1 MTNIFTLATKQVD
14 ALLDSLI
21 SWDERMLEA
30 ISQNHRLDTMSKFLV
45 SASYMGDGY
54 LWGGLA
60 LGLIL
65 FGRPIDRSYVILG
78 LGVMLAN
85 IALFRM
91 FKSFFARPR
100 PILVVSPLR
109 SRLLDSYSFPS
120 GHATTSFA
128 LAWVIS
134 VCYPFTW
141 AQITIYL
148 AAITISLSR
157 VYMREH
163 YPLDIFGGGLL
174 GTVSAMYVLPLLQRI
189 VL

>member
-1 MTNIFTLATKQVD
+1 MTNLLSRVIGRVD
-14 ALLDSLI
+14 ALIDGIL
-21 SWDERMLEA
+21 SWDEQTLQA
-30 ISQNHRLDTMSKFLV
+30 ISEHPGLRWMSKVLV
-45 SASYMGDGY
+45 SATYMGDGY

-78 LGVMLAN
+78 VGVM
-85 IALFRM
+85 IASIAVFRM
-91 FKSFFARPR
+91 FKMLFARPR
-100 PILVVSPLR
+100 PTLVVSPLR
-109 SRLLDSYSFPS
+109 SKFLDSYSFPS

-134 VCYPFTW
+134 VCYPHILV
-141 AQITIYL
+141 QIAIYL

-163 YPLDIFGGGLL
+163 YPLDVICGALL
-174 GTVSAMYVLPLLQRI
+174 GTFTAIYLLPLLERI
-189 VL
+189 VF

>member
-1 MTNIFTLATKQVD
+1 MMSMWLRAIGRVD
-14 ALLDSLI
+14 ALIDGLLR
-21 SWDERMLEA
+21 WDEQMLQA
-30 ISQNHRLDTMSKFLV
+30 ISEHQGLSRMSGVLV
-45 SASYMGDGY
+45 SATYMGDGY

-60 LGLIL
+60 LGMIL

-78 LGVMLAN
+78 VGVM
-85 IALFRM
+85 IASIAIFRM
-91 FKSFFARPR
+91 FKMVFARPR

-109 SRLLDSYSFPS
+109 SKFLDSYSFPS

-134 VCYPFTW
+134 VCYPHLW
-141 AQITIYL
+141 VQVSIYL

-163 YPLDIFGGGLL
+163 YPLDVLCGALL
-174 GTVSAMYVLPLLQRI
+174 GTSTAIYLLPLLQR
-189 VL
+189 VVF

>member
-1 MTNIFTLATKQVD
+1 MNLWSRAVGRVD
-14 ALLDSLI
+14 ALIDALLLWDEQMLQAISENPGLKRVSPLLI
-21 SWDERMLEA
+21 SA
-30 ISQNHRLDTMSKFLV
+30 T
-45 SASYMGDGY
+45 YMGDGY

-78 LGVMLAN
+78 VGTM
-85 IALFRM
+85 IASIAIFRM
-91 FKSFFARPR
+91 FKVFFARPR
-100 PILVVSPLR
+100 PILIVSPLR

-134 VCYPFTW
+134 VCYPHLW
-141 AQITIYL
+141 VQVAIYF

-163 YPLDIFGGGLL
+163 YPLDVICGALL
-174 GTVSAMYVLPLLQRI
+174 GTFASIYLLPLLQR
-189 VL
+189 VVF

>member
-1 MTNIFTLATKQVD
+1 MNVWARAMERVDTLI
-14 ALLDSLI
+14 DSLLR
-21 SWDERMLEA
+21 WDEQTLQTISEHPGLKRMSTLL
-30 ISQNHRLDTMSKFLV
+30 ISAT
-45 SASYMGDGY
+45 YMGDGY

-78 LGVMLAN
+78 VGTM
-85 IALFRM
+85 IASIAIFRM
-91 FKSFFARPR
+91 FKTLFARPR

-109 SRLLDSYSFPS
+109 SKFLDNYSFPS

-134 VCYPFTW
+134 VCYPHILIQV
-141 AQITIYL
+141 AIYL

-163 YPLDIFGGGLL
+163 YPLDVICGALL
-174 GTVSAMYVLPLLQRI
+174 GTFTAIYLLPLLQR
-189 VL
+189 VVF